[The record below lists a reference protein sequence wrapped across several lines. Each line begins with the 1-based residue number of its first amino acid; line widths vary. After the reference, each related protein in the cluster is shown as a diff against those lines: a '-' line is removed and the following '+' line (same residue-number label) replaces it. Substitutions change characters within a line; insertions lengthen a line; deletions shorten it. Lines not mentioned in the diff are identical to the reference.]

1 MKFTKICFQVFVCIK
16 FLIILMSKHFWQVFI
31 LFCKGV
37 SESIAFALQNC
48 GCEVLSESIIPDSN
62 LRASAFAINETDDNS
77 SEDQFSDEDKWVF
90 LELFVIGVNPT
101 VLKENWQ
108 RCE

>member
-1 MKFTKICFQVFVCIK
+1 M
-16 FLIILMSKHFWQVFI
+16 
-31 LFCKGV
+31 

-77 SEDQFSDEDKWVF
+77 SEDQFSDEDK
-90 LELFVIGVNPT
+90 
-101 VLKENWQ
+101 
-108 RCE
+108 